1 MVHGEVII
9 RFFDR
14 VVYDGMVP
22 PEHENVK
29 SHIRLPVTGR
39 SGNARPKI
47 VRTDVIQQL
56 EYCQPLRR
64 DRVSLKGFS
73 NLLQGES
80 PTDSTLQVYYNPFW
94 VPV

>member
-1 MVHGEVII
+1 MVRGEVII

-14 VVYDGMVP
+14 VIYDGMI
-22 PEHENVK
+22 PEHENFV
-29 SHIRLPVTGR
+29 SHARLSVTGR

-64 DRVSLKGFS
+64 DRVSPKGFS